1 MSSFSENFQRDENK
15 DNTQYDDS
23 AFYTYAISF
32 LFVLIVINII
42 LILRRFFYKKK
53 FTDSKYLNCNCE
65 FCHSRLK
72 TINQKISNENI
83 NLTFYFYIIILFALL
98 YLSYLCY
105 FQVKKNSGKI
115 KSFNPYEILE
125 IDEKA
130 DERTI
135 KKAYKKLALKFHPD
149 KNPNNLQAK
158 AKFILIAKAYEA
170 LTNEESKKNFE
181 KYGNPDGPGSM
192 RLSVA
197 LPSFI
202 LDKKNHLTILVI
214 FLIFILIIVPQVF
227 LFWYNSTKEYNDI
240 GIKKNDEQVFYFE
253 LNENILLK
261 QMPYVLGLA
270 FEYRDL
276 PIRQEE
282 ANILYETYN
291 KYYKQNLM
299 CKHKLE
305 HIHPSNK
312 KAICLLYSYIMK
324 QPLKYEKYY
333 EELNQILLPTG
344 NFIEQMYKM
353 AIYFTQIHMF
363 NQSGNKLIKNFG
375 YNCIKTIF
383 EFSQNLHQ
391 QISHFNNPDSGFLQL
406 PYFNENKLKNLM
418 RILKKYNSK
427 IFNNNKNN
435 FKEFIN
441 LPMEERNKILNEN
454 GFGNEEILNI
464 NYALDALPKYK
475 INLEIFTEGFEDIVE
490 NDMITYKFTVIRE
503 NLPEDKILGV
513 NHSNNFPLLFDEK
526 ITVFI
531 LDNNKIILFNKV
543 ITIEKREN
551 TFTIQF
557 PFVKEGKFKYMCE
570 MMSLNYKGLDQ
581 SFEFEFEVKKN
592 SDKRKEQ
599 LKQIK
604 SREVKKIE
612 ATYFQ
617 KLLNQ
622 VVGINAEDDEEEE
635 EEKEDEEDNEKT
647 KTEEKK
653 KDEKNNDESEKKE
666 EEHEKKD

>member
-418 RILKKYNSK
+418 RVLKKYNSK

-454 GFGNEEILNI
+454 GFANEEILNI

-503 NLPEDKILGV
+503 NLPENKKLGV
-513 NHSNNFPLLFDEK
+513 NHSNNYPLLFEEK
-526 ITVFI
+526 IIIFI
-531 LDNNKIILFNKV
+531 LDDKKILFNEV
-543 ITIEKREN
+543 ITIENREN
-551 TFTIQF
+551 TFNNQF
-557 PFVKEGKFKYMCE
+557 PCRREGNFKYICE

>member
-344 NFIEQMYKM
+344 NFIEQMYKI
-353 AIYFTQIHMF
+353 AISFTQIHMF

-418 RILKKYNSK
+418 RVLKKYNSK

-503 NLPEDKILGV
+503 NLPENKKLGV
-513 NHSNNFPLLFDEK
+513 NHSNNYPLLFEEK
-526 ITVFI
+526 IIIFI
-531 LDNNKIILFNKV
+531 LDDKKKILFNEV
-543 ITIEKREN
+543 ITIENREN
-551 TFTIQF
+551 TFNKQF
-557 PFVKEGKFKYMCE
+557 PCEREGNFKYICE

>member
-214 FLIFILIIVPQVF
+214 FLIFILIIEPQVF

-344 NFIEQMYKM
+344 NFIEQMYKI
-353 AIYFTQIHMF
+353 AISFTQYHMY
-363 NQSGNKLIKNFG
+363 NQSGNKFFKNFG
-375 YNCIKTIF
+375 YNSIKTIF

-418 RILKKYNSK
+418 RVLKKYNSK

-454 GFGNEEILNI
+454 GFANEEILNI

-503 NLPEDKILGV
+503 NLPENKKLGV
-513 NHSNNFPLLFDEK
+513 NHSNNYPLLFEEK
-526 ITVFI
+526 IIIFI
-531 LDNNKIILFNKV
+531 LNDDKKILFNEV
-543 ITIEKREN
+543 ITIENREN
-551 TFTIQF
+551 TFNIQF
-557 PFVKEGKFKYMCE
+557 PCGREGNFKYICE

>member
-261 QMPYVLGLA
+261 QMPYVLGLT

-344 NFIEQMYKM
+344 NFIEQMYKI
-353 AIYFTQIHMF
+353 AISFTQIHMF

-418 RILKKYNSK
+418 RVLKKYNSK

-503 NLPEDKILGV
+503 NLPENKKLGV
-513 NHSNNFPLLFDEK
+513 NHSNNYPLLFEEK
-526 ITVFI
+526 IIIFI
-531 LDNNKIILFNKV
+531 LDDKKKILFNEV
-543 ITIEKREN
+543 ITIENREN
-551 TFTIQF
+551 TFNKQF
-557 PFVKEGKFKYMCE
+557 PCEREGNFKYICE